1 MTYYNDL
8 SGQPIAGDRIH
19 AIRHLRLPRT
29 RAYQALRDIEDALD
43 WGAAEYTLFAFV
55 AVCGAFYWL
64 PVQTVQA

>member
-43 WGAAEYTLFAFV
+43 WGTAEYTLFTFIG
-55 AVCGAFYWL
+55 VCGAYCWV